1 VSVPGGNADLQ
12 ARRLLWRCRRGMKEL
27 DVMLERFARGR
38 LAQASREE
46 RASLEELLTLPDPVL
61 AGYLLGDEVP
71 AQAALAHLVA
81 RIRTYVD

>member
-1 VSVPGGNADLQ
+1 VSVPGGNSDLQ

-27 DVMLERFARGR
+27 DVMLERFARSR